1 MSTIKIVRRPLK
13 EDEINLLMKDI
24 KLYPDLVFV
33 KETRFRKYNNAYI
46 VEQDKEFVGLCGIY
60 EMKDWVKLGPL
71 VFLKKF
77 HGKGYG
83 KILLNIIVNDHSNKN
98 IFITSSNIAVQKIIS
113 RLGFDEINGY
123 FKLPVPILL
132 FLIKQLYEHI
142 HWKMITEFFRKKFT
156 MVRNNRKYYI
166 WKVKLFPNS

>member
-1 MSTIKIVRRPLK
+1 VINIKITRRPLK
-13 EDEINLLMKDI
+13 EDEINLLMEDI
-24 KLYPDLVFV
+24 KLYPDLVYV
-33 KETRFRKYNNAYI
+33 KESRFRKYNDAYI

-83 KILLNIIVNDHSNKN
+83 KILLNKIVNDYSNKN

-113 RLGFDEINGY
+113 GLKFKEVDGY
-123 FKLPVPILL
+123 HKLPGPIIL
-132 FLIKQLYEHI
+132 FLFKQLYEHI

-156 MVRNNRKYYI
+156 MTRNTRKYY
-166 WKVKLFPNS
+166 VKII

>member
-1 MSTIKIVRRPLK
+1 MIKIIRRPLK
-13 EDEINLLMKDI
+13 ESEVKSLIKDI
-24 KLYPDLVFV
+24 RLYPDLVYV
-33 KETRFRKYNNAYI
+33 KESRFRKYNNAFI
-46 VEQDKEFVGLCGIY
+46 VEQNGEFVGLCGIY

-83 KILLNIIVNDHSNKN
+83 KILLNKIVDDYSDKN

-113 RLGFDEINGY
+113 KLT
-123 FKLPVPILL
+123 FKEVSSYYNLPFSIIL

-142 HWKMITEFFRKKFT
+142 HLKMITEYFRKKFS
-156 MVRNNRKYYI
+156 MKRNVRKYYI
-166 WKVKLFPNS
+166 KMTG

>member
-1 MSTIKIVRRPLK
+1 MIKIIRRPLK
-13 EDEINLLMKDI
+13 ESEVKSLIKDI
-24 KLYPDLVFV
+24 RLYPDLVYV
-33 KETRFRKYNNAYI
+33 KESRFRKYNNAFI
-46 VEQDKEFVGLCGIY
+46 VEQNGEFVGLCGIY

-83 KILLNIIVNDHSNKN
+83 KILLNKIVDDYSDKN

-113 RLGFDEINGY
+113 KLT
-123 FKLPVPILL
+123 FKEVSSYYNLPFSIIL

-142 HWKMITEFFRKKFT
+142 HLKMITEYFRKKFS
-156 MVRNNRKYYI
+156 MKRNVRKYYI
-166 WKVKLFPNS
+166 KIRGG

>member
-1 MSTIKIVRRPLK
+1 MHEYLSMPDIKIIRRSLN
-13 EDEINLLMKDI
+13 ENEINLLMMDI
-24 KLYPDLVFV
+24 RLYPDLVFV
-33 KETRFRKYNNAYI
+33 KESRFRKYNDAYI

-83 KILLNIIVNDHSNKN
+83 KILLNKIVNDYSDKN

-113 RLGFDEINGY
+113 RLDFKEVAGY
-123 FKLPVPILL
+123 FNLPLPILL
-132 FLIKQLYEHI
+132 SLIEQLYEHI
-142 HWKMITEFFRKKFT
+142 HWKMVTEFFRKKFT
-156 MVRNNRKYYI
+156 MTRNARKYY
-166 WKVKLFPNS
+166 VKIV

>member
-1 MSTIKIVRRPLK
+1 MLNIKITRRSLK
-13 EDEINLLMKDI
+13 ENEIKLLMNDI
-24 KLYPDLVFV
+24 KLYPDLVFI
-33 KETRFRKYNNAYI
+33 KESRFRKYNNAYI

-83 KILLNIIVNDHSNKN
+83 KILLNKIVNDYSNKN

-113 RLGFDEINGY
+113 RLGFDEIKGY
-123 FKLPVPILL
+123 FKLPFTILL
-132 FLIKQLYEHI
+132 FLFKQLYEHI
-142 HWKMITEFFRKKFT
+142 HWKMVTEFFRKKLT
-156 MVRNNRKYYI
+156 MTRNDRKYY
-166 WKVKLFPNS
+166 VKIV

>member
-1 MSTIKIVRRPLK
+1 MPTIKIVRRPLK

-33 KETRFRKYNNAYI
+33 KESRFRKYNDAYI
-46 VEQDKEFVGLCGIY
+46 VEQDKDFVGLCGIY
-60 EMKDWVKLGPL
+60 EMRDWVKLGPL
-71 VFLKKF
+71 VFLKKY

-83 KILLNIIVNDHSNKN
+83 KILLNKIVSDYSDKN

-113 RLGFDEINGY
+113 RLGFDEINSY
-123 FKLPVPILL
+123 FKLPTPILF

-156 MVRNNRKYYI
+156 MTRNVRKYYI
-166 WKVKLFPNS
+166 RII

>member
-1 MSTIKIVRRPLK
+1 MINIKITRRPLK
-13 EDEINLLMKDI
+13 EDEINLLMEDI
-24 KLYPDLVFV
+24 KLYPDLVYV
-33 KETRFRKYNNAYI
+33 KESRFRKYNDAYI

-83 KILLNIIVNDHSNKN
+83 KILLNKIVNDYSNKN

-113 RLGFDEINGY
+113 GLKFKEVDGY
-123 FKLPVPILL
+123 HKLPGPIIL
-132 FLIKQLYEHI
+132 FLFKQLYEHI

-156 MVRNNRKYYI
+156 MTRNTRKYY
-166 WKVKLFPNS
+166 VKII

>member
-1 MSTIKIVRRPLK
+1 MINIKITRRPLK
-13 EDEINLLMKDI
+13 EDEINLLMEDI
-24 KLYPDLVFV
+24 KLYPDLVYV
-33 KETRFRKYNNAYI
+33 KESRFRKYNDAYI

-83 KILLNIIVNDHSNKN
+83 KILLNKIVTDYSNKN

-113 RLGFDEINGY
+113 GLKFKEVDGY
-123 FKLPVPILL
+123 HKLPGPIIL
-132 FLIKQLYEHI
+132 FLFKQLYEHI

-156 MVRNNRKYYI
+156 MTRNTRKYY
-166 WKVKLFPNS
+166 VKII